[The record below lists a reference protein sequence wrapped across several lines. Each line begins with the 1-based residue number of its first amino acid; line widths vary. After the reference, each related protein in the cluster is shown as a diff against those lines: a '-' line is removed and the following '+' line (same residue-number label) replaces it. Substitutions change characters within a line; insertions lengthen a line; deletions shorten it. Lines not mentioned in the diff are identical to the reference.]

1 MWWLSFALHD
11 MAFGLLSV
19 FLPLYVLSIGGSL
32 LDVGL
37 LTSLSI
43 LASVPADLFW
53 GRVSDRV
60 RRYKPFIAL
69 SFLFLAIMLYAL
81 SFVRDVKLLIALYA
95 VMGVLHSAHESP
107 KNILLAE
114 MFSHEEWGGAS
125 RRSAS
130 SPTWAGCSA

>member
-1 MWWLSFALHD
+1 VWWLSFALHD

-69 SFLFLAIMLYAL
+69 SFISLAVVLYAYL
-81 SFVRDVKLLIALYA
+81 VREGHEVTDSPLCLGGRLALR
-95 VMGVLHSAHESP
+95 P
-107 KNILLAE
+107 
-114 MFSHEEWGGAS
+114 
-125 RRSAS
+125 
-130 SPTWAGCSA
+130 